1 MENASHSLPVKV
13 PEAEESHRAR
23 SVPRPMRAGP
33 AVGLAALAGVLLLPE
48 ALTRSQV
55 TAGVLIGTYALAAVG
70 LSFLLQAGL
79 VSFGQAGFMGL
90 GAYTAAILSARHGWP
105 PLAALAAAVAVPPL
119 VAYAI
124 GAPILRLRGSY
135 LGFAT
140 LALAIIAQALFTN
153 LTPLTGG
160 AIGLGDIPALRVGGL
175 VVDSPRDYYTLC
187 WSLVAILVV
196 LLTNIAR
203 SRPGVALRSI
213 AADERAA
220 RLVGVDAARYKL
232 HAFAISSATAG
243 LAGGLY
249 ASFMSYIS
257 PDAFGLLLSVSFLVM
272 VVVGGRG
279 SIAGAVVGAIV
290 IGLTSQVLVGMTA
303 GQPARLA
310 AALQSLLYAG
320 LIAGIVLYG
329 RRA

>member
-1 MENASHSLPVKV
+1 
-13 PEAEESHRAR
+13 
-23 SVPRPMRAGP
+23 MRAPSPPCRGP
-33 AVGLAALAGVLLLPE
+33 ASGLAALAVVLLLPE
-48 ALTRSQV
+48 VLTRSQV
-55 TAGVLIGTYALAAVG
+55 TAGVIIGTYAIAAVG

-79 VSFGQAGFMGL
+79 VSFGQAGFVGL
-90 GAYTAAILSARHGWP
+90 GAYTTAILSARHDWSPLTALAVGVLVP
-105 PLAALAAAVAVPPL
+105 MLAAYAV
-119 VAYAI
+119 

-140 LALAIIAQALFTN
+140 LALVIIAQTLFAN
-153 LTPLTGG
+153 VTPLTGG
-160 AIGLGDIPALRVGGL
+160 AIGLGDIPTLRVGDL
-175 VVDSPRDYYTLC
+175 AVTSPRAYYTLC
-187 WSLVAILVV
+187 WILVAILVV
-196 LLTNIAR
+196 LLTNITW

-220 RLVGVDAARYKL
+220 RMVGVDAARYKL
-232 HAFAISSATAG
+232 HAFAISSAMAG

-279 SIAGAVVGAIV
+279 RISGAVVGAIM
-290 IGLTSQVLVGMTA
+290 IGLASQFLVGVTA

-310 AALQSLLYAG
+310 AVLQSLLYAG
-320 LIAGIVLYG
+320 LIISVILYG
-329 RRA
+329 RRG